1 MAAQLTSHSGRGT
14 GPCRTECPSTPLT
27 APVLTGAPGW
37 GHREDSAS
45 SCEQRAQDGAG
56 RTGGPAETSRCDGR
70 SRRPAPRLRAVVC
83 TPRRPRGAG
92 EPGGVGST
100 EAGAAQCTPP
110 SPREH
115 RHHGRLRPHARCSSR
130 GRWPLLRLAAGARTR
145 APAPGPQRGE
155 VADVPS
161 PTPAMCPSRPT
172 PAAGPAAPAPR
183 SSGQGPRPA
192 WPRGR
197 CSGLGPSAPA
207 APAPP
212 RPPDACIS
220 LLTWD
225 VIFSFLLLYAS
236 SSFQG

>member
-1 MAAQLTSHSGRGT
+1 MAARLTSHSGRGT

-70 SRRPAPRLRAVVC
+70 SRRPATRLRAVVC
-83 TPRRPRGAG
+83 IPRRPRGAG

-100 EAGAAQCTPP
+100 EAGAAQRTPP
-110 SPREH
+110 PPREH
-115 RHHGRLRPHARCSSR
+115 RHHGRLRPRARCSSR

-161 PTPAMCPSRPT
+161 PTPAMCP
-172 PAAGPAAPAPR
+172 PAPPPLQAQRLLLPAAPDRAP
-183 SSGQGPRPA
+183 GRP
-192 WPRGR
+192 
-197 CSGLGPSAPA
+197 GLADA
-207 APAPP
+207 AP
-212 RPPDACIS
+212 
-220 LLTWD
+220 
-225 VIFSFLLLYAS
+225 
-236 SSFQG
+236 G